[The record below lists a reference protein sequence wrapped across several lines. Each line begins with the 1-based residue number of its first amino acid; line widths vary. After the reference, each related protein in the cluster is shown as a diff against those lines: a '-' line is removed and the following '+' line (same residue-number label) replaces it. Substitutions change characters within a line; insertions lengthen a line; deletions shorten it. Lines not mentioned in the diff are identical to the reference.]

1 MAKVIGVTAARAR
14 LKEVVDE
21 VERSGEE
28 VILARDSRP
37 AAVLIPYAAY
47 EEHQVRAREAWRARL
62 EATLLDGRAYFKAW
76 AKKKGFRGRLTE
88 RRVAEIV
95 RGA

>member
-14 LKEVVDE
+14 LKQVVDE
-21 VERSGEE
+21 VEKSGEE

-47 EEHQVRAREAWRARL
+47 EDHQARAREAWRARL
-62 EATLLDGRAYFKAW
+62 EATLQDGRAYFKEW
-76 AKKKGFRGRLTE
+76 AKKKRFRERLTE
-88 RRVAEIV
+88 RRVADII